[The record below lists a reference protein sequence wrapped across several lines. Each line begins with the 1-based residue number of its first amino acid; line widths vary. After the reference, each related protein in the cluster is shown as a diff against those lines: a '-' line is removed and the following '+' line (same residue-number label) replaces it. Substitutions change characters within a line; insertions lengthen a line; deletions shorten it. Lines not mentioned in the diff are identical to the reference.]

1 MHMIHSLKTHLK
13 SDLFKETLTIIVPIW
28 TVLGIFILSVFLI
41 FIPSLENSLT
51 DQKKEMIQKL
61 THSAVSLLPEY
72 HEKTLSGELTLLE
85 ARTRAMEQIRHL
97 RYGSEA
103 KGYFWI
109 IDRHPFM
116 IMHPYRPDL
125 EGRDLTSFSDV
136 QGDFPFIAMVE
147 TTLNQGDGY
156 VNYYWQW
163 KDAPHKIVPKISYV
177 KLFEPWGW
185 IVGTGIYID
194 DVKKEIRLI
203 TSKATEVFAAVFF
216 VILLLSIYITWQTIR
231 IRNKKIHAERAV
243 QKEKEV
249 LSLILESTPH
259 GITLIDKNDQYLYV
273 NPYFTKIT
281 GYTLADIPDK
291 QAWFE
296 KAYPDPT
303 YRQHV
308 VAAWKDD
315 IPIEGRVHIREFKIM
330 CKDQQVKDIEFRST
344 FTSEKKI
351 SVLTD
356 ITRRK
361 GAENVRREKDRLQG
375 VLELSGAVCHEM
387 NQPLMSIFGY
397 FELMMLDMPET
408 HPNYPRIKKI
418 QVQLERMADI
428 TKKMMKISRYRTKD
442 YLDGKILDIN
452 GLSEMD
458 SEKNN
463 RRGE

>member
-1 MHMIHSLKTHLK
+1 MHMIHSLRTHLK
-13 SDLFKETLTIIVPIW
+13 SDLFKENLTIIVPIW

-51 DQKKEMIQKL
+51 DQKKEMIHTL

-72 HEKTLSGELTLLE
+72 HEKALSGELTPSE

-97 RYGSEA
+97 RYGAEG
-103 KGYFWI
+103 KDYFWI

-147 TTLNQGDGY
+147 IALNQGEGY

-185 IVGTGIYID
+185 IVGTGIYVD

-203 TSKATEVFAAVFF
+203 MSQTTQVFAAVFF

-291 QAWFE
+291 QTWFE

-315 IPIEGRVHIREFKIM
+315 IPIEGRVHIREFTIM
-330 CKDQQVKDIEFRST
+330 CKDRQVKDIEFRST
-344 FTSEKKI
+344 YTSEKKI

-361 GAENVRREKDRLQG
+361 ESENVRREKDRLQG

-387 NQPLMSIFGY
+387 NQPLMSISGY

-408 HPNYPRIKKI
+408 DPNYPRIKKI
-418 QVQLERMADI
+418 QAQLERMADI
-428 TKKMMKISRYRTKD
+428 TQKMMKISRYRTKD
-442 YLDGKILDIN
+442 YLDGKIVDITGMSELD
-452 GLSEMD
+452 S
-458 SEKNN
+458 KNK
-463 RRGE
+463 